1 MNILITA
8 LIITEF
14 NTYYQSWI
22 SCRYI
27 PYKTGPTLALTE
39 DLIDNNNNNNN
50 MQHVMSCR
58 HGIHFDC
65 ENTGFNMIYDLET
78 IGAHMWLGP

>member
-1 MNILITA
+1 M
-8 LIITEF
+8 
-14 NTYYQSWI
+14 
-22 SCRYI
+22 
-27 PYKTGPTLALTE
+27 PTLVFTE

-78 IGAHMWLGP
+78 IGAHM